1 MYDHH
6 ILIFGQ
12 NSLLLH
18 GGVPRIER
26 LRVPSFCVLS
36 QQNTYQASCILG
48 ESVSQRN
55 FLVRDKK
62 KFPSL
67 EAECR
72 NFYFWHSQSLLSG
85 ILFVS
90 GSNLNFDKN
99 FKLLSILEKFN

>member
-62 KFPSL
+62 KFPSKPNV
-67 EAECR
+67 EI
-72 NFYFWHSQSLLSG
+72 FTFG
-85 ILFVS
+85 IVS
-90 GSNLNFDKN
+90 RCLVVYSSYLAQT
-99 FKLLSILEKFN
+99 